1 MKNLFSLLENLTDLK
16 SIDRSIDIASVTN
29 NSRDVTKNSLF
40 LAYPGEKVDGRKYIV
55 DAIHKG
61 AVAVAYEPSID
72 FCLPDITVPAIAVK
86 NLKIKQGEIAARFYD
101 FPSKKIP
108 VIGVTG
114 TNGKTSVTHFI
125 AQCVDECAVV
135 GTVGYGFLSDLNKLN
150 NTTPDGLQLQTL
162 FSELIHHGAKTI
174 AMEVSS
180 HALVQERVK
189 DIIFHTAVFTN
200 LTQDHL
206 DYHGSME
213 DYRDAKALL
222 FQHPY
227 LKNAVINI
235 DDDAGKYYIEKCG
248 KINIVTYSRQDANAD
263 IFVTKCLSKQNGFD
277 IAVKTPWGNGE
288 FHLPLIGEFNIQN
301 VLAVLGVLGILKM
314 PFDTIIKKLAQLK
327 TVRGRMQLI
336 HAENKPHVI
345 IDYAHTPDALEKA
358 LKSVRSH
365 CSGKLICV
373 FGCGGDR
380 DKTKRPLMGEIA
392 DRLADNIIITSDN
405 PRSEDPNKIA
415 QDILNGVKNKNN
427 CVVELDRALAIQ
439 KAIQSAEKNDWILIA
454 GKGHETEQIIGD
466 QTRHHDDY
474 ECAMRFLQMT

>member
-1 MKNLFSLLENLTDLK
+1 MKTLLSLLENLTDLK
-16 SIDRSIDIASVTN
+16 SVDSSIRIESITN
-29 NSRDVTKNSLF
+29 NSRNATKNSLF

-61 AVAVAYEPSID
+61 ATAICYEPSID
-72 FCLPDITVPAIAVK
+72 YNLPEITIPAIPVK
-86 NLKIKQGEIAARFYD
+86 NLKTKQSDIAARFYD
-101 FPSKKIP
+101 FPSTKVP

-125 AQCVDECAVV
+125 AQCLDRCGVI
-135 GTVGYGFLSDLNKLN
+135 GTMGYGMGAAETKTQ

-162 FSELIHHGAKTI
+162 FAELIGHGAKAI

-180 HALVQERVK
+180 HALAQQRVN
-189 DIIFHTAVFTN
+189 DVLFHTAVFTN

-222 FQHPY
+222 FQHPG

-235 DDDAGKYYIEKCG
+235 DDDAGKYYVEKCG
-248 KINIVTYSRQDANAD
+248 KINIITYSQQDANAD
-263 IFVTKCLSKQNGFD
+263 IFITKCTSKQNGFD
-277 IAVKTPWGNGE
+277 IAVKTPWGNAE

-301 VLAVLGVLGILKM
+301 VLSVLGVLGILKI
-314 PFDTIIKKLAQLK
+314 PFDDIIKKLSQLK

-358 LKSVRSH
+358 LQSVRSH

-380 DKTKRPLMGEIA
+380 DKTKRPLMGGIA
-392 DRLADNIIITSDN
+392 DRLADSVIITNDN
-405 PRSEDPNKIA
+405 PRSENPDRIA
-415 QDILNGVKNKNN
+415 QDILQGVKNKNN
-427 CVVELDRALAIQ
+427 CTVELDRVLAIQ
-439 KAIQSAEKNDWILIA
+439 KAIQSAEKNDWVLIA
-454 GKGHETEQIIGD
+454 GKGHETEQIIGE
-466 QTRHHDDY
+466 QAHHHDDY
-474 ECAMRFLQMT
+474 ECVMRFV